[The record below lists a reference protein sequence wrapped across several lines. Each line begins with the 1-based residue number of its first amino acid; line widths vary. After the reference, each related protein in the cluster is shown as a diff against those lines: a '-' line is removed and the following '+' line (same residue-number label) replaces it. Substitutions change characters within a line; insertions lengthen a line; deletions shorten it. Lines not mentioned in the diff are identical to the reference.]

1 MAGPR
6 GCRAELRTLLDT
18 RYHFS
23 MSLPLDDR
31 LPGQRWAQGLM
42 AGFVVLF
49 AGLAGLVVWE
59 RRHRSELEVV
69 RQPTAVGDPVTLRYD
84 PKQNPATEILKWR
97 GQSYY
102 LRSNE
107 VLKVPDYEVTKLARD
122 DSGRIQLYRDNR
134 NGENDDRLVLVKID
148 HDTFLRLTSR

>member
-23 MSLPLDDR
+23 MSLPVDDR

-84 PKQNPATEILKWR
+84 PKQNPATEILKWH
-97 GQSYY
+97 GQPYY
-102 LRSNE
+102 LQSNE
-107 VLKVPDYEVTKLARD
+107 VLKIPDFEVTKLARD
-122 DSGRIQLYRDNR
+122 DSGRIQLYRDND
-134 NGENDDRLVLVKID
+134 ENDGRLVLVKVD
-148 HDTFLRLTSR
+148 RDAFLRLTSR